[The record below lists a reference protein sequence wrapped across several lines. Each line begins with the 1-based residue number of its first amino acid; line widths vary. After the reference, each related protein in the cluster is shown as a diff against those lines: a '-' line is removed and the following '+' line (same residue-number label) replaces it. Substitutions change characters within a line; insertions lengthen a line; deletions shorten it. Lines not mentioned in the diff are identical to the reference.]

1 MDENNTNAICKLIDS
16 LEESKDRIIELSID
30 GNINDLI
37 VGIIFDSL
45 ELAYDGELRLRDDE
59 ALISVLKYA
68 YAYRYKHR
76 QTELKA
82 LKAGST
88 DEEAN

>member
-1 MDENNTNAICKLIDS
+1 MDENNNNAICKLIDS
-16 LEESKDRIIELSID
+16 LEESKDRIVELSID

-59 ALISVLKYA
+59 TLISVLKYA
-68 YAYRYKHR
+68 YAYRYNNKK
-76 QTELKA
+76 TELKA
-82 LKAGST
+82 LRAKT
-88 DEEAN
+88 DEEAK

>member
-1 MDENNTNAICKLIDS
+1 MDENNNNAICKLIDS

-37 VGIIFDSL
+37 VDVVFNSL
-45 ELAYDGELRLRDDE
+45 ELGYNDELRLRDDE
-59 ALISVLKYA
+59 ALISVLRYA
-68 YAYRYKHR
+68 YAYRYNQKKN
-76 QTELKA
+76 ELKA
-82 LKAGST
+82 LKAGSK

>member
-1 MDENNTNAICKLIDS
+1 MDENNNNAICKLIDS

-68 YAYRYKHR
+68 YAYRYNNKK
-76 QTELKA
+76 TELKA
-82 LKAGST
+82 LRAKT
-88 DEEAN
+88 DEEAK